1 VELPEALLKIENLR
15 TYFDTWAGLVK
26 AVDGVNLDVRRG
38 ETLGLVG
45 ESGSGKTVTT
55 LSVLRIV
62 PRPGKIVDGR
72 ILFEG
77 EDLLS
82 KSEEEMQ
89 KIRGAKIAI
98 IFQDPSTSLN
108 PVFSIKTQLMEV
120 IQRHQKLSKKD
131 AEEKAMHLLDI
142 VGIPDSKLRINEY
155 PHQFSGGMKQRV
167 AIARALSCEPTLLFA
182 DEPTTNLDVT
192 IQAQILNLIRDLKS
206 KFDMSMVLVTHNMG
220 IVAEMADR
228 VTVMYAGR
236 VCETSVVDDMFAHA
250 THPYTVALMNA
261 IPKIATAKQELQ
273 VIPGNIPNLIEP
285 PSGCRFHPRCKYAK
299 PICKKVVP
307 ELVEV
312 EKGHLTACLR
322 WEEIQAD
329 LRKEREKAGRRRSS

>member
-1 VELPEALLKIENLR
+1 MSETLLQIENLK
-15 TYFDTWAGLVK
+15 TYFDTWAGIVK
-26 AVDGVNLDVRRG
+26 AVDGVSLDVRRG

-45 ESGSGKTVTT
+45 ESGSGKTVTA

-62 PRPGKIVDGR
+62 PRPGKTIDGR
-72 ILFEG
+72 ILFKG

-82 KSEEEMQ
+82 KTEEEMQ
-89 KIRGAKIAI
+89 KIRGAEMAL

-108 PVFSIKTQLMEV
+108 PVFSIETQLVEV
-120 IQRHQKLSKKD
+120 IRRHQRISKED
-131 AEEKAMHLLDI
+131 AVEKTEHLLEI
-142 VGIPDSKLRINEY
+142 VGIPDAKLRMDEF

-192 IQAQILNLIRDLKS
+192 IQAQILDLMRDLKS
-206 KFDMSMVLVTHNMG
+206 KFDMSMVLITHNMG

-236 VCETSVVDDMFAHA
+236 VCESSDMHKVFTNA

-261 IPKIATAKQELQ
+261 IPRIGIAKQELQ

-285 PSGCRFHPRCKYAK
+285 PSGCRFHPRCKYAR
-299 PICKKVVP
+299 PNCKKVVP
-307 ELVEV
+307 ELEEV
-312 EKGHLTACLR
+312 EKGHVTACLR
-322 WEEIQAD
+322 WKEIEAD
-329 LRKEREKAGRRRSS
+329 LKKERERAV